1 MFLGEFYHT
10 IDNKGRVSI
19 PAKFRQLLLEGA
31 VVTRGLDRCLFVY
44 SKSEWAKLAEKISS
58 LPISQSN
65 SRAFARLMLGGA
77 MDVEIDKLGR
87 VIIPE
92 YLRQYA
98 GAKRD
103 VVLVGLFNRIEIWDA
118 EEWRRYRKTTESQ
131 SGDIAEK
138 LGELGI

>member
-44 SKSEWAKLAEKISS
+44 SRTEWGKLAEKISA

-98 GAKRD
+98 DVKRD
-103 VVLVGLFNRIEIWDA
+103 VVLVGLFNRIEIWDK
-118 EEWRRYRKTTESQ
+118 EEWSRYRKSTESQ